1 MEKNNERFIKTYAQ
15 GMSNTIEIWVDS
27 ETGVNYIY
35 HGYGY
40 CGGFTML
47 VNQDG
52 KPIITNINKQ
62 TNQNGNI

>member
-1 MEKNNERFIKTYAQ
+1 MKKIKERFIKTYSQ
-15 GMSNTIEIWVDS
+15 GMSNTMEIWVDS

-47 VNQDG
+47 VGPDG
-52 KPIITNINKQ
+52 KPIITDIQKINCQ
-62 TNQNGNI
+62 E

>member
-1 MEKNNERFIKTYAQ
+1 MSQNKERFIKIYSQ
-15 GMSNTIEIWVDS
+15 GMSNTMEIWVDS

-47 VNQDG
+47 VGADG
-52 KPIITNINKQ
+52 KPVITDVKKINYQ
-62 TNQNGNI
+62 E

>member
-1 MEKNNERFIKTYAQ
+1 MKNFKERFIKIYTQ
-15 GMSNTIEIWVDS
+15 GISNTMEIWVDS

-47 VNQDG
+47 VDQDG
-52 KPIITNINKQ
+52 KPIITDINNLKCQ
-62 TNQNGNI
+62 E

>member
-1 MEKNNERFIKTYAQ
+1 MKKIKDRFIKTYSQ
-15 GMSNTIEIWVDS
+15 GMSNTMEIWVDS

-47 VNQDG
+47 VGSDG
-52 KPIITNINKQ
+52 KPIITDIQKINCQ
-62 TNQNGNI
+62 E